1 MQKNTKLG
9 KVRLEIKVAPALR
22 ERLVKAAAKDCMTI
36 SQYCSTILSNNKS
49 AELLSKI
56 HESNLKTIELYSRI
70 GNNINQLA
78 RHCNELG
85 IGASRK
91 QIADIVRLIDQATE
105 EIKERST
112 KHADIKAD
120 K

>member
-1 MQKNTKLG
+1 MQKDTTLG

-22 ERLVKAAAKDCMTI
+22 ERLVKAAAKDCMTT
-36 SQYCSTILSNNKS
+36 SQYCTMILSNEES
-49 AELLSKI
+49 ALLLSKI
-56 HESNLKTIELYSRI
+56 YESNLKVIELYQRI

-85 IGASRK
+85 VGASRK

-105 EIKERST
+105 EIKERS
-112 KHADIKAD
+112 IKDANS
-120 K
+120 KTN